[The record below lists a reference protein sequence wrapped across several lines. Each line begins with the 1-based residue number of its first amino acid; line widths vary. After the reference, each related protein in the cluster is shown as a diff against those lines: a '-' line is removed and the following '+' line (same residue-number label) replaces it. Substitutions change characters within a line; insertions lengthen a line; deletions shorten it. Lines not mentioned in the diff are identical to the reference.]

1 MMTTSE
7 DPIIINL
14 EISRK
19 GVVTLKFVAE
29 NGKPISIQGAELAK
43 YETLLPLNLDKKQ
56 LELFKNFALCSLGG
70 SDLKVYINLGDR
82 VLCFLIDSV
91 TGRLKGTC

>member
-1 MMTTSE
+1 MMTPSE
-7 DPIIINL
+7 DPKIISL
-14 EISRK
+14 EMSRK
-19 GVVTLKFVAE
+19 GVVTLKFVAA
-29 NGKPISIQGAELAK
+29 NGEPISIQGDKLAEF
-43 YETLLPLNLDKKQ
+43 ETPLPLNLDKNQ
-56 LELFKNFALCSLGG
+56 LELFKNIAFCSLGG